1 MYQYTE
7 FDQQFVRAR
16 AAQYRDQLERNLRG
30 ELGDDEFR
38 PLRLQNGWYIQ
49 RYAPMLRVA
58 VPYGE
63 ISSSQLRVLGKIAR
77 EYDQAVQRAEAE
89 NWGYPRFLS
98 YLFEAEANDRLQRK
112 IERQLKD
119 ANLPKGKTLESLDQ
133 KKLTDKIRRQ
143 LPTLL
148 EADFVRRGDNLL
160 CFGLA
165 GRGKTHLVAALAR
178 EWICRHQLQ
187 VLFVPAFRLVTQLL
201 AAKRDLKLPQAITRL
216 QRFDAIVID
225 DIGYVQQSRDEMEVL
240 FHFLAER
247 YERKTV
253 VITSNLVFSQWDRIF
268 KDPMTTMAAVDRL
281 VHHSTILDFCGQSVR
296 SEKAAEEAA
305 KQRSP

>member
-1 MYQYTE
+1 MSASTLPLLL
-7 FDQQFVRAR
+7 RA
-16 AAQYRDQLERNLRG
+16 
-30 ELGDDEFR
+30 
-38 PLRLQNGWYIQ
+38 LRL
-49 RYAPMLRVA
+49 PT
-58 VPYGE
+58 
-63 ISSSQLRVLGKIAR
+63 IAR
-77 EYDQAVQRAEAE
+77 EYDQAIIRAEAE

-98 YLFEAEANDRLQRK
+98 YLFEAEANDRLQRR
-112 IERQLKD
+112 IERQLKE
-119 ANLPKGKTLESLDQ
+119 AGLPAGKTLESLDD

-165 GRGKTHLVAALAR
+165 GRGKTHLVAAIAR
-178 EWICRHQLQ
+178 EWICRHQLH

-201 AAKRDLKLPQAITRL
+201 AAKRDLKLPQAINRL
-216 QRFDAIVID
+216 QRYDAVIID

-247 YERKTV
+247 YEKKSV
-253 VITSNLVFSQWDRIF
+253 VITSNLVFSQWDQIF

-281 VHHSTILDFCGQSVR
+281 VHHATILEFTGDSHRAQSA
-296 SEKAAEEAA
+296 KAKA
-305 KQRSP
+305 KA